1 MVKMCVWSFHQVSLL
16 FGAQISFK
24 LTERSVTLHK
34 TNNRLADWLVSL
46 MESYLIKTRKP
57 NTLFS
62 VFVTRSS
69 YFKKTN
75 ERISAAWKAQLL
87 STRKFLSRAQKID
100 MGPDGL

>member
-69 YFKKTN
+69 YFKKPTN
-75 ERISAAWKAQLL
+75 EYQLPGKL
-87 STRKFLSRAQKID
+87 SYCQPGNSFPERRK
-100 MGPDGL
+100 